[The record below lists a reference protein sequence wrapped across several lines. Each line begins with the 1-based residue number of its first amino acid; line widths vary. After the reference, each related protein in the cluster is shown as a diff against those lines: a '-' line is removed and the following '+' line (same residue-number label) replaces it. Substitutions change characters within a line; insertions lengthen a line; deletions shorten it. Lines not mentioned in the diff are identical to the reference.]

1 MSSCFNIAIFIS
13 GTGSNAKNLIKFF
26 SPIKDQNIKLVLSE
40 KANPEL
46 ENLCDSEK
54 IHFLKVN
61 TEKSTNAD
69 FLVET
74 CKKNNIDYIVL
85 AGFLKK
91 IPEQLIQQYP
101 ENIVNI
107 HPSLLPKY
115 GGKGMYGDHVHRAV
129 LESKEK
135 ESGITIH
142 LVNEEYDKGKILAQY
157 SVSIEANETVES
169 LKEKIQ
175 KLEHTHLPLVI
186 NNLLFSSEKH
196 EKNTI

>member
-1 MSSCFNIAIFIS
+1 MPSCYNIAIFIS
-13 GTGSNAKNLIKFF
+13 GTGSNAKNLIRFF
-26 SPIKDQNIKLVLSE
+26 SPYIEQKIKLILSE

-54 IHFLKVN
+54 IHFLKVD
-61 TEKSTNAD
+61 KQQSTNAD
-69 FLVET
+69 FLIEK
-74 CKKNNIDYIVL
+74 CKEYQIHYIIL

-91 IPEQLIQQYP
+91 IPEKFIQNYP
-101 ENIVNI
+101 EQIINI
-107 HPSLLPKY
+107 HPSLLPKF

-129 LESKEK
+129 LDTNEK

-142 LVNEEYDKGKILAQY
+142 LVNEEYDKGKILAQF
-157 SVSIEANETVES
+157 SIAIETNETVET

-175 KLEHTHLPLVI
+175 KLEHSHLPLVI
-186 NNLLFSSEKH
+186 KNLLHSSEKH